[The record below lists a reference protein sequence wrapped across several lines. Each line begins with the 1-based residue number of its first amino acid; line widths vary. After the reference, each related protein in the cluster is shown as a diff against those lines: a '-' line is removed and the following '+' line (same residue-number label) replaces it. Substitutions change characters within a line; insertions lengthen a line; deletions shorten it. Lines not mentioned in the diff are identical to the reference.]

1 MVFLPPTTDFPP
13 NPETLSR
20 EDLNS
25 VYLELRNCYK
35 TSIRSRGQHRSLANK
50 ARGEATQLRE
60 RLITLANR
68 EASVRKD
75 VYEMLE
81 IVTALAGDIEDV
93 GDDLV
98 KEFGRYKLGRK
109 TYQGGS
115 YLGGLVQA
123 VIGFINR
130 WTRAKERVVELDQ
143 KRQQFLEKSKDLQSL
158 QLASHGDELAPAVQG
173 AKVDVVVS
181 PSAEASEHG
190 SDR

>member
-50 ARGEATQLRE
+50 ARGEATQPRE

-158 QLASHGDELAPAVQG
+158 QLASHGDELAPAVQA